1 MMGQI
6 RAGLMILMALAGPDP
21 AALVAQLGSDRPGER
36 EAAVRALEELGRE
49 ALAPLRA
56 ACADPNPE
64 IRARAA
70 ELWSTIAKRLM
81 VEPTMVRVDLD
92 GRSPEQAIAAIQK
105 QSGLSLGF
113 IQAPPQRAI
122 TLRESAPLTFWQAVD
137 RLGYAIF
144 TFQLESPGEQNVKLV
159 FDARRERAPVANS
172 GPFQVEL
179 TALRDHRTRSFAG
192 FPWVK
197 VDEANQRIP
206 IRRAD
211 PESMSRFYAD
221 LLVRVEPRMRF
232 FQEAP
237 ARATEAVDDLG
248 QTLVPPTVDDTL
260 YPFHAYQ
267 GEHQWRMEL
276 GLRLPVHPGRTIQR
290 LVGTVPLI
298 VEMRRPEPA
307 LIVPLAGAEGKT
319 FETGEITI
327 TELRVT
333 EDARATHVYTR
344 LHLNLDRADLPSH
357 HRDQAISTRLG
368 DVVNQQT
375 EITDA
380 SGKVLSQGGGGNWG
394 QENRAQQH
402 FVIQKGPNAARPAQ
416 LRYYSM
422 LRVRHD
428 LTFRFDN
435 IPMP

>member
-1 MMGQI
+1 MIGQTL
-6 RAGLMILMALAGPDP
+6 AGLMIVLALAGPDP
-21 AALVAQLGSDRPGER
+21 AALVVQLGSDRPGER
-36 EAAVRALEELGRE
+36 EAAVRALEELGGK

-56 ACADPNPE
+56 ACTDQNPD

-70 ELWSTIAKRLM
+70 ELWTTITQRLM
-81 VEPTMVRVDLD
+81 VEPTMVTLDLD
-92 GRSPEQAIAAIQK
+92 RRSPEQAIAAIQN
-105 QSGLSLGF
+105 QSGLALGF
-113 IQAPPQRAI
+113 IQEPPQRAI
-122 TLRESAPLTFWQAVD
+122 TLREPAPLAFWQAVD

-144 TFQLESPGEQNVKLV
+144 QFQFDNPAGQDVKLV
-159 FDARRERAPVANS
+159 FDARRDRGPVASS

-179 TALRDHRTRSFAG
+179 TALRDHRARSFAG

-197 VDEANQRIP
+197 VDESNQRISV
-206 IRRAD
+206 RQAD
-211 PESMSRFYAD
+211 KESMSRFYAD

-237 ARATEAVDDLG
+237 PQATEAVDDLG
-248 QTLVPPTVDDTL
+248 QSLVPDAVDDTL
-260 YPFHAYQ
+260 YPFHAYH
-267 GEHQWRMEL
+267 GEHQHGMEL
-276 GLRLPVHPGRTIQR
+276 GLRMPAHPGRTIQR

-298 VEMRRPEPA
+298 IEMRRPEPA
-307 LIVPLAGAEGKT
+307 LIVPLAGAAGKT
-319 FETGEITI
+319 FATSDITI

-333 EDARATHVYTR
+333 EDARATHIHTR
-344 LHLNLDRADLPSH
+344 FHLNLDRADLPGH
-357 HRDQAISTRLG
+357 HRGQAVSTRLG
-368 DVVNQQT
+368 DVLNNQT

-380 SGKVLSQGGGGNWG
+380 SGKVLSHDGGGSWS

-402 FVIQKGPNAARPAQ
+402 FAIPKGPGAAPPAQ

-422 LRVRHD
+422 LRVRHA